1 MLVLGLVIAIGA
13 FVTGPSTTAVQ
24 IRSGL
29 NHAIGWLRRGGAA
42 AGLRTGS
49 VGPWVHANRVL
60 LRIVAL
66 AVAVL
71 VFVFLDRPSGLDILR
86 VALGLVIVLG
96 IIQFLDQPAEPA
108 EPGSAVFAAQLAVT
122 EPAACVA
129 HLAGMRPWT
138 GPAGDARPSATPSR
152 RS

>member
-1 MLVLGLVIAIGA
+1 
-13 FVTGPSTTAVQ
+13 
-24 IRSGL
+24 
-29 NHAIGWLRRGGAA
+29 
-42 AGLRTGS
+42 
-49 VGPWVHANRVL
+49 VHANRVL

-71 VFVFLDRPSGLDILR
+71 VFVLLDRPSGLDILR

-108 EPGSAVFAAQLAVT
+108 EPGSAVFAARLDVT
-122 EPAACVA
+122 EPCPAACVA

-138 GPAGDARPSATPSR
+138 GPAGDARPSATCPGGS
-152 RS
+152 